1 MNWLISSFNSYYA
14 IKRLIFLPKGKR
26 YGHKEQNIVP
36 NVKPSEPGGECYK
49 QALSMGPLL
58 LNGPVNRPR
67 IVVYYYWDYGQ
78 WSVLRQ
84 YCDVVD
90 RHSYPGTTKCL

>member
-1 MNWLISSFNSYYA
+1 M
-14 IKRLIFLPKGKR
+14 
-26 YGHKEQNIVP
+26 
-36 NVKPSEPGGECYK
+36 KPSEPGGECYK

-58 LNGPVNRPR
+58 LNGPVNRHR

-84 YCDVVD
+84 YCNVVD
-90 RHSYPGTTKCL
+90 RHIYPGISYACSILHGY